1 MWVNTQQGSRALLIS
16 KGKENKME
24 ETINWRGGSGVIQR
38 EREEREMNNTK
49 DVFKKALEKHYFIRL
64 LKIILY
70 IVYI

>member
-1 MWVNTQQGSRALLIS
+1 
-16 KGKENKME
+16 ME
-24 ETINWRGGSGVIQR
+24 ETINWGGGSGVMQR

-49 DVFKKALEKHYFIRL
+49 DVFKKALEKYYFIRL